1 MEAVSISFKLK
12 FHFKFERIE
21 IFAYKIR
28 KKAHFHTFVFET
40 KKNSVNSRKRFGKCN
55 VNFFVIV
62 IWQMH
67 NSDGCFVCC
76 DLFVSFCN
84 WFRSLAIKSKSKT
97 EYIRQLKS
105 GKLKCAWMCTRSRQ
119 QSIEHVKIES
129 AWFGRWI
136 RIYGWLC
143 MLGSDPVCV
152 VFFYRFVAFLFAGL
166 WQLQQQQ
173 RWRRRKRQHHLHS
186 ILPYGYGGCAVSSK
200 SVQCMDNFPLFP
212 SHLQF

>member
-1 MEAVSISFKLK
+1 
-12 FHFKFERIE
+12 
-21 IFAYKIR
+21 
-28 KKAHFHTFVFET
+28 
-40 KKNSVNSRKRFGKCN
+40 
-55 VNFFVIV
+55 
-62 IWQMH
+62 MH

-152 VFFYRFVAFLFAGL
+152 VFFFTDLSLFCLLDFGNCNSSSSGGDDESGSTTYTVYCHTATVVVQ
-166 WQLQQQQ
+166 WAV
-173 RWRRRKRQHHLHS
+173 RAYNVWIIFRSFHLTCS
-186 ILPYGYGGCAVSSK
+186 FRDFISPFFRLSLGSATLF
-200 SVQCMDNFPLFP
+200 SVRVY
-212 SHLQF
+212 S